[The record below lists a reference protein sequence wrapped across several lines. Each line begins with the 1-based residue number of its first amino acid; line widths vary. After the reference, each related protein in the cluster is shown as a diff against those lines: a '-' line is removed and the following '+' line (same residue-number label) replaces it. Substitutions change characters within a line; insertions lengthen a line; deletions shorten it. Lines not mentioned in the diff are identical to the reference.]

1 MSEKSPSYEVDA
13 ETPPW
18 EDSPGR
24 ALVLGEIELTGEQNE
39 VMMVSCKVESFSVTA
54 KVQPA
59 QYEQAQGE
67 VSLVPKDLWLHVP
80 ITNPGQKVTEAGNVE
95 ILGHVIR
102 YIARELDA
110 AVFDAASRRLDLRT
124 QIADRK
130 AEKKGGVKIG
140 NAPIGK
146 PEVL

>member
-1 MSEKSPSYEVDA
+1 MTEKSPSYEVD

-24 ALVLGEIELTGEQNE
+24 ALVLGEMGLTGDTNE
-39 VMMVSCKVESFSVTA
+39 VMMVSCKVQEFAVIA

-59 QYEQAQGE
+59 QYEQAQGQI
-67 VSLVPKDLWLHVP
+67 SLVPKDLWLHVP
-80 ITNPGQKVTEAGNVE
+80 ISNPGQKVSNTGNVE

-110 AVFDAASRRLDLRT
+110 AVFDTASRRLDLRT
-124 QIADRK
+124 QIADAK

-140 NAPIGK
+140 QSAQAK
-146 PEVL
+146 REVL